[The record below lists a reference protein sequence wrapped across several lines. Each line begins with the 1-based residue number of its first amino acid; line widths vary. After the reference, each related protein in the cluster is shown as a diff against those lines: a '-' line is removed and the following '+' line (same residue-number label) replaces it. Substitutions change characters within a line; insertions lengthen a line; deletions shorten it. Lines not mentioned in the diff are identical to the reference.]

1 MARPL
6 RRPAKL
12 SEMFPDSRLKEI
24 TALLGD
30 DNEPLR
36 SLKEM
41 VADERYRERYG
52 AELDQRCG
60 WDRPTGAPSDA
71 PFDSISGDSPGST
84 PGTPPVQKVS
94 AAAQCWPPD
103 EPDDDGLP
111 WVNLQYLVPGQVPES
126 QPFPVESLPRPVQQF
141 VTAQANSLN
150 CDASAVALP
159 VLSVLASA
167 IGGTRRIELKRGW
180 SEPAILWTALVN
192 EGPSPH
198 EAIID
203 AAVVPLQARQAVAE
217 QQRQELF
224 MPYRRKLAVY
234 RDNQRRQPQ
243 FLLPPPEPIAE
254 RSLTVDWSLPSLSRL
269 LSRQSKGLLVCP
281 QELDGWLKRTSG
293 AGERASIQRQ
303 AWLDLYGGRSVT
315 IEGRTTATLTPAAV
329 SLTGTLTADLFTQKF
344 AKQGGAC
351 ELTSRLLIASPEAR
365 PQCWTDE
372 EVDQATED
380 GYAAV
385 INKLFALPEV
395 VSGAPRTGCVTLS
408 PAARDHIDMF
418 MTDLGLRQSQIDE
431 ALFHWSSHLTAQ
443 AARLALVIHLSRWAA
458 GADVDPLLCDA
469 TSMQHGIALARWFAY
484 EAQRVLKKVSLTAE
498 RRDLQQLYEWIRRH
512 PAGSVTIRDVC
523 RSNSRKYPTAQC
535 AMAAMTKLKD
545 SGLCQW
551 LHTTPGPQGG
561 RPTHRMEVIKKRKE
575 KSDEMKGTS
584 MNERAAEPGTNP
596 TLSRPPAE
604 VVSNT
609 EERTAT
615 TERRHSV

>member
-6 RRPAKL
+6 RRPVKL
-12 SEMFPDSRLKEI
+12 SEMFPDSRLQEV

-30 DNEPLR
+30 DNEHLR
-36 SLKEM
+36 TLKEL
-41 VADERYRERYG
+41 VAEERYRERHR
-52 AELDQRCG
+52 AELEQ
-60 WDRPTGAPSDA
+60 A
-71 PFDSISGDSPGST
+71 SG
-84 PGTPPVQKVS
+84 KVS
-94 AAAQCWPPD
+94 AAASCWPPD
-103 EPDDDGLP
+103 EPDPKHESSPMPAFVPADSDDGLP

-126 QPFPVESLPRPVQQF
+126 QPFPVASLPQPIQQF

-150 CDASAVALP
+150 CDTSAVALP

-203 AAVVPLQARQAVAE
+203 AAVLPLQARQAAAE

-224 MPYRRKLAVY
+224 LPYRKKLATY
-234 RDNQRRQPQ
+234 RYNQRRQPQ
-243 FLLPPPEPIAE
+243 HLLPPAEPIAE
-254 RSLTVDWSLPSLSRL
+254 RSLTVDWSLPSLTRL
-269 LSRQSKGLLVCP
+269 LSRQSRGLLVCP
-281 QELDGWLKRTSG
+281 QDLDGWLKRTSG
-293 AGERASIQRQ
+293 AGERAAIQRQ

-329 SLTGTLTADLFTQKF
+329 SLTGTLSADLFTQKF

-365 PQCWTDE
+365 PQCWTDD
-372 EVDQATED
+372 EVDQATEE
-380 GYAAV
+380 GFAGV
-385 INKLFALPEV
+385 INKLFAFPEV

-408 PAARDHIDMF
+408 PEARNHIDMF
-418 MTDLGLRQSQIDE
+418 MTDLGTRQSQIDE
-431 ALFHWSSHLTAQ
+431 ALFHWTSRLTGQ
-443 AARLALVIHLSRWAA
+443 AARLALVIHLSRYAA
-458 GADVDPLLCDA
+458 GEDVDPLLCDA

-523 RSNSRKYPTAQC
+523 RSNSRKYPSAQ
-535 AMAAMTKLKD
+535 AALAAMNKLKD

-551 LHTTPGPQGG
+551 LNTTPGPQGG
-561 RPTHRMEVIKKRKE
+561 RPTHRMEVIKKRTAT
-575 KSDEMKGTS
+575 SNEMKGTTPS
-584 MNERAAEPGTNP
+584 QPTAEPTTNP
-596 TLSRPPAE
+596 TVSRPQPE

-609 EERTAT
+609 EERTTAT
-615 TERRHSV
+615 GMHHSV

>member
-1 MARPL
+1 MATRKL
-6 RRPAKL
+6 RRPVKL
-12 SEMFPDSRLKEI
+12 SEMFPDSRLQEV
-24 TALLGD
+24 TDLLGHE
-30 DNEPLR
+30 NESLR

-41 VADERYRERYG
+41 VAEERYRERHR
-52 AELDQRCG
+52 AELDR
-60 WDRPTGAPSDA
+60 A
-71 PFDSISGDSPGST
+71 SGE
-84 PGTPPVQKVS
+84 VS
-94 AAAQCWPPD
+94 AAASCWPPD
-103 EPDDDGLP
+103 EPDPQHDGALESGSLPAFMPADVDDGLP
-111 WVNLQYLVPGQVPES
+111 WVNLQYLVPGQVPEF
-126 QPFPVESLPRPVQQF
+126 QPFPVESLPQPVQQF

-150 CDASAVALP
+150 CDTSAVALP

-198 EAIID
+198 EAII
-203 AAVVPLQARQAVAE
+203 AAAIVPLQARQAVAE

-224 MPYRRKLAVY
+224 PKYRQKLANHRY
-234 RDNQRRQPQ
+234 NERRYPSAN
-243 FLLPPPEPIAE
+243 LPPAEPIAE

-269 LSRQSKGLLVCP
+269 LSRQSRGLLVCP

-293 AGERASIQRQ
+293 AGERAAIQRQ

-315 IEGRTTATLTPAAV
+315 IEGRTAATLTPAAV
-329 SLTGTLTADLFTQKF
+329 SLTGTLSADLFTQKF

-372 EVDQATED
+372 EMDQATEE
-380 GYAAV
+380 GFAGV

-408 PAARDHIDMF
+408 AEARNHIDMF

-431 ALFHWSSHLTAQ
+431 ALSHWTSHLTAQ
-443 AARLALVIHLSRWAA
+443 AARLALVIHLSRYAA
-458 GADVDPLLCDA
+458 GEEVDPLLCDA

-551 LHTTPGPQGG
+551 CPTTPGPKGG
-561 RPTHRMEVIKKRKE
+561 RPTHRMEVIKKRKVT
-575 KSDEMKGTS
+575 SDEMKGTA
-584 MNERAAEPGTNP
+584 MNEEVVHEPTNS
-596 TLSRPPAE
+596 TVSRPPSE

-609 EERTAT
+609 EERTAAT
-615 TERRHSV
+615 GRHHSA

>member
-1 MARPL
+1 MARTL
-6 RRPAKL
+6 HRPVKL
-12 SEMFPDSRLKEI
+12 SEMFPDSRLQEV
-24 TALLGD
+24 TDLLGP
-30 DNEPLR
+30 DNPNLR

-41 VADERYRERYG
+41 VAEERYHERHR
-52 AELDQRCG
+52 AELDPASREV
-60 WDRPTGAPSDA
+60 P
-71 PFDSISGDSPGST
+71 
-84 PGTPPVQKVS
+84 
-94 AAAQCWPPD
+94 AAASCWPPD

-111 WVNLQYLVPGQVPES
+111 WVNLQYLVPGQVPEY
-126 QPFPVESLPRPVQQF
+126 QPFPVESLPQPVQQF

-150 CDASAVALP
+150 CDTAAVALP

-192 EGPSPH
+192 EGPSSH

-203 AAVVPLQARQAVAE
+203 AAVVPLQARQVVAE

-243 FLLPPPEPIAE
+243 FLLPPAEPIAE
-254 RSLTVDWSLPSLSRL
+254 RSLTVDWSLASLSRL

-303 AWLDLYGGRSVT
+303 TWLDLYAGRSVT

-329 SLTGTLTADLFTQKF
+329 SLTGTLSADLFTQKF

-380 GYAAV
+380 GFAAV

-395 VSGAPRTGCVTLS
+395 VSGAPRAVCVTLS
-408 PAARDHIDMF
+408 PEARNHIDMF
-418 MTDLGLRQSQIDE
+418 MTDL
-431 ALFHWSSHLTAQ
+431 
-443 AARLALVIHLSRWAA
+443 
-458 GADVDPLLCDA
+458 
-469 TSMQHGIALARWFAY
+469 
-484 EAQRVLKKVSLTAE
+484 
-498 RRDLQQLYEWIRRH
+498 
-512 PAGSVTIRDVC
+512 
-523 RSNSRKYPTAQC
+523 
-535 AMAAMTKLKD
+535 
-545 SGLCQW
+545 
-551 LHTTPGPQGG
+551 
-561 RPTHRMEVIKKRKE
+561 
-575 KSDEMKGTS
+575 
-584 MNERAAEPGTNP
+584 
-596 TLSRPPAE
+596 
-604 VVSNT
+604 
-609 EERTAT
+609 
-615 TERRHSV
+615 

>member
-12 SEMFPDSRLKEI
+12 SEMFPDSRLQEV
-24 TALLGD
+24 TDLLGHE
-30 DNEPLR
+30 NESLR
-36 SLKEM
+36 TLKEM
-41 VADERYRERYG
+41 VAEERYRERHR
-52 AELDQRCG
+52 AELDQ
-60 WDRPTGAPSDA
+60 A
-71 PFDSISGDSPGST
+71 SG
-84 PGTPPVQKVS
+84 KVS
-94 AAAQCWPPD
+94 AAASCWPAD
-103 EPDDDGLP
+103 EPDPKHESSPMPAFMPADSDDGLP
-111 WVNLQYLVPGQVPES
+111 WVNLQYLVPGQIPES
-126 QPFPVESLPRPVQQF
+126 QPFPVESLPQPVQQF
-141 VTAQANSLN
+141 VTSQANSLN
-150 CDASAVALP
+150 CDTSAVALP

-254 RSLTVDWSLPSLSRL
+254 RSFTVDWSLASLSRL

-293 AGERASIQRQ
+293 NGERAAIQRQ

-329 SLTGTLTADLFTQKF
+329 SLTGTLSADLFTQKF

-365 PQCWTDE
+365 PQCWTDD

-380 GYAAV
+380 GFASV
-385 INKLFALPEV
+385 VNKLFSLPEGLPEV

-408 PAARDHIDMF
+408 PEARNHIDMF
-418 MTDLGLRQSQIDE
+418 MTDLGTRQSQIDE
-431 ALFHWSSHLTAQ
+431 ALFHWTSHLTGQ
-443 AARLALVIHLSRWAA
+443 AARLALVIHLSRYAA
-458 GADVDPLLCDA
+458 GEDVDPLLCDA

-484 EAQRVLKKVSLTAE
+484 EAQRVLKKVSLTVE

-551 LHTTPGPQGG
+551 LPTTPGPKGG

-575 KSDEMKGTS
+575 QSDERKGTT
-584 MNERAAEPGTNP
+584 MNEKAAEPGTNP

-604 VVSNT
+604 VVSNM

-615 TERRHSV
+615 TGRHHSV

>member
-1 MARPL
+1 MAART

-12 SEMFPDSRLKEI
+12 SEIFPDSRLQEV

-30 DNEPLR
+30 ENESLR

-41 VADERYRERYG
+41 VAEDRYRERHR
-52 AELDQRCG
+52 AELDR
-60 WDRPTGAPSDA
+60 A
-71 PFDSISGDSPGST
+71 SG
-84 PGTPPVQKVS
+84 KVS
-94 AAAQCWPPD
+94 AAASCWPPD
-103 EPDDDGLP
+103 EPDPTHDGAHEFSSLPVFMPADVDDGLP
-111 WVNLQYLVPGQVPES
+111 WVNLQYLVPGQVPEF
-126 QPFPVESLPRPVQQF
+126 QPFPVESLPQPVQQF

-150 CDASAVALP
+150 CDMSAVALP

-203 AAVVPLQARQAVAE
+203 AAVLPLQARQAVAE
-217 QQRQELF
+217 QQRQELL
-224 MPYRRKLAVY
+224 PKYRQKLANHRY
-234 RDNQRRQPQ
+234 NERRYPSAN
-243 FLLPPPEPIAE
+243 LPPAEPIAE

-269 LSRQSKGLLVCP
+269 LSRQSRGLLVCP

-293 AGERASIQRQ
+293 AGERAAIQRQ
-303 AWLDLYGGRSVT
+303 CWLDLYGGRSVT

-329 SLTGTLTADLFTQKF
+329 SLTGTLSADLFTQKF

-372 EVDQATED
+372 EMDQATEE
-380 GYAAV
+380 GFAGV
-385 INKLFALPEV
+385 IKKLFALPEV

-408 PAARDHIDMF
+408 AEARNHIDMF
-418 MTDLGLRQSQIDE
+418 MTDLGLRQAQIDE
-431 ALFHWSSHLTAQ
+431 ALSHWTAHLTAQ

-458 GADVDPLLCDA
+458 GEDLDPLQCDA

-551 LHTTPGPQGG
+551 CHTTPGPKGG
-561 RPTHRMEVIKKRKE
+561 RPTHRMEVIKKRKVT
-575 KSDEMKGTS
+575 SDEMKGAA
-584 MNERAAEPGTNP
+584 MNEEVVHEPTNP
-596 TLSRPPAE
+596 TVSRPPSE

-609 EERTAT
+609 EERTAAT
-615 TERRHSV
+615 GRHHSA

>member
-6 RRPAKL
+6 RRPVKL
-12 SEMFPDSRLKEI
+12 SEMFPDSRLQEV

-30 DNEPLR
+30 DNENLR
-36 SLKEM
+36 SLKELI
-41 VADERYRERYG
+41 AEERYRERHR
-52 AELDQRCG
+52 AELDQ
-60 WDRPTGAPSDA
+60 A
-71 PFDSISGDSPGST
+71 SG
-84 PGTPPVQKVS
+84 KVS
-94 AAAQCWPPD
+94 AAASCWPPD
-103 EPDDDGLP
+103 EPDPQHDGAHEFSSLPVFMPPDTDDGLP

-126 QPFPVESLPRPVQQF
+126 QSFPVESLPQPVQQF

-203 AAVVPLQARQAVAE
+203 AAIVPLQARQAAAE

-224 MPYRRKLAVY
+224 LPYRKKLATY
-234 RDNQRRQPQ
+234 RYNQRRQPQ
-243 FLLPPPEPIAE
+243 HLLPPPEPIAE
-254 RSLTVDWSLPSLSRL
+254 RSFTVDWSLPSLSRL
-269 LSRQSKGLLVCP
+269 LSRQSRGLLVCP

-293 AGERASIQRQ
+293 AGERASMQQQ

-329 SLTGTLTADLFTQKF
+329 SLTGTLSADLFTQKF

-365 PQCWTDE
+365 PQCWTDD

-380 GYAAV
+380 GFASV
-385 INKLFALPEV
+385 VNKLFSLPEGLPEV

-408 PAARDHIDMF
+408 AEARNQIDMF

-431 ALFHWSSHLTAQ
+431 ALFHWTSRLTAQ
-443 AARLALVIHLSRWAA
+443 AARLALVIHLSRYAA
-458 GADVDPLLCDA
+458 GEAVDPLLCDA

-523 RSNSRKYPTAQC
+523 RSNSRKYPSAQ
-535 AMAAMTKLKD
+535 AALAAMNKLKD

-551 LHTTPGPQGG
+551 LNTTPGPQGG
-561 RPTHRMEVIKKRKE
+561 RPTHRMEVIKKRTAT
-575 KSDEMKGTS
+575 SDEMKGTATR
-584 MNERAAEPGTNP
+584 EEAAEQGFANP
-596 TLSRPPAE
+596 TVSRPQPE

-609 EERTAT
+609 EERTAAT
-615 TERRHSV
+615 GRHHSV

>member
-12 SEMFPDSRLKEI
+12 SEMFPDSRLQEV
-24 TALLGD
+24 TDLLGHE
-30 DNEPLR
+30 NESLR
-36 SLKEM
+36 TLKEM
-41 VADERYRERYG
+41 VAEDRYRERHR
-52 AELDQRCG
+52 AELDQ
-60 WDRPTGAPSDA
+60 A
-71 PFDSISGDSPGST
+71 SG
-84 PGTPPVQKVS
+84 QVS
-94 AAAQCWPPD
+94 AAASCWPPD
-103 EPDDDGLP
+103 APDLQHDGALESSSLPAFMPADIDDGLP
-111 WVNLQYLVPGQVPES
+111 WVNLQYLVPGQVPEF
-126 QPFPVESLPRPVQQF
+126 QPFPVESLPLPVQQF

-150 CDASAVALP
+150 CDTAAVALP

-192 EGPSPH
+192 EGPSSH
-198 EAIID
+198 EAIIE
-203 AAVVPLQARQAVAE
+203 AAIVPLQARQAAAE
-217 QQRQELF
+217 QERQEQF

-254 RSLTVDWSLPSLSRL
+254 RSLTVDWSLPSLTRL
-269 LSRQSKGLLVCP
+269 LSRQSRGLLVCP
-281 QELDGWLKRTSG
+281 QELDGWLKKTSG
-293 AGERASIQRQ
+293 AGERAAIQRQ

-315 IEGRTTATLTPAAV
+315 IEGRTTATLTPSAV
-329 SLTGTLTADLFTQKF
+329 SLTGTLSPDLFTQKF

-365 PQCWTDE
+365 PQCWTDD

-380 GYAAV
+380 GYASV
-385 INKLFALPEV
+385 INKLFALPGV

-408 PAARDHIDMF
+408 PEARDHIDMF
-418 MTDLGLRQSQIDE
+418 MTDLGTRQAQIDE
-431 ALFHWSSHLTAQ
+431 ALFHWSSHLTRQ
-443 AARLALVIHLSRWAA
+443 AARLALVIHLSRYAA
-458 GADVDPLLCDA
+458 GEDVDPQQCDA

-551 LHTTPGPQGG
+551 SHTTPGHQGG
-561 RPTHRMEVIKKRKE
+561 RPTHRMEVIKKRKVT
-575 KSDEMKGTS
+575 SDERKGTDIKEEVCREGV
-584 MNERAAEPGTNP
+584 NATV
-596 TLSRPPAE
+596 TRPPAE

-609 EERTAT
+609 DERTT
-615 TERRHSV
+615 VTGRHPSA